1 MSHPSSIVLVDDHPL
16 IRQGIAGLLK
26 AEPDLTVVGEANG
39 PAEAIP
45 MCVREQPDLAIIDLS
60 LREGSGLDLIRQL
73 RHALP
78 GLRVLVVSMHDER
91 IWAERC
97 LRAGAQGYLMKEA
110 AADQVVVAVRNVLK
124 GERWLS
130 RNLLAALVER
140 AVGGGAPGGAVSS
153 LSDRELEV
161 FRSIGEGATTR
172 VIAERLSVSVKTIE
186 AHKANIK
193 RKLGAADAGELA
205 RLAME
210 WAAMGSEVK

>member
-97 LRAGAQGYLMKEA
+97 LRAGAQGYLMKEV